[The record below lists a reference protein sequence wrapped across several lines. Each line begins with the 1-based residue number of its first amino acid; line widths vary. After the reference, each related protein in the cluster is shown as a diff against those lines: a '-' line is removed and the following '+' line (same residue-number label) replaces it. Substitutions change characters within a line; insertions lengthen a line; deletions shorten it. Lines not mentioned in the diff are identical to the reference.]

1 MVHTIP
7 WESPSFASLNSRKPA
22 LTYKVKY
29 RYLADLRSK
38 EFQKKKIPFW
48 QPNIAQGEGATTSDV
63 IGSVCADEPTVQ
75 SRKKEKLNSKAFQTT
90 ESKSMI

>member
-22 LTYKVKY
+22 LTYKAKY

-38 EFQKKKIPFW
+38 ELKKKKITILAAKYCPRRRCNNVRCHW
-48 QPNIAQGEGATTSDV
+48 I
-63 IGSVCADEPTVQ
+63 
-75 SRKKEKLNSKAFQTT
+75 
-90 ESKSMI
+90 SMCR

>member
-22 LTYKVKY
+22 LTYKPKY

-38 EFQKKKIPFW
+38 EF
-48 QPNIAQGEGATTSDV
+48 
-63 IGSVCADEPTVQ
+63 
-75 SRKKEKLNSKAFQTT
+75 
-90 ESKSMI
+90 